1 MPNTIRHSLAA
12 EVEALAAA
20 APDSDAREKLR
31 GIANTLATKPPAD
44 AAKAGNNSTRDE
56 S

>member
-1 MPNTIRHSLAA
+1 MPNTIRRSLAA

-31 GIANTLATKPPAD
+31 GIANTLAVKPPAE
-44 AAKAGNNSTRDE
+44 AAKSDLNSTSNE